1 LLYPKYSKGGVMIAA
16 LVFIGALCISIA
28 TGLSL
33 SHLLQWRGKIKL
45 DGSEF
50 LEVQQ
55 VLFSKHRKIP
65 IVLESIAL
73 TNAILISFIFRHSK
87 AALFL
92 IPVIP
97 LISFMITLYIFLIRP
112 IDNTVDT
119 WRPASLPTHWSQ
131 TRDWWHR
138 LHIIRF
144 FPRTCSHMPHDRHF
158 YLWCSLY

>member
-1 LLYPKYSKGGVMIAA
+1 MIAA
-16 LVFIGALCISIA
+16 LMVYIGVLCISIA

-33 SHLLQWRGKIKL
+33 SHLLQWRGKINL

-65 IVLESIAL
+65 LILESIAL
-73 TNAILISFIFRHSK
+73 TNAILISIAFRHSR
-87 AALFL
+87 AVLFL

-138 LHIIRF
+138 LQIIRF
-144 FPRTCSHMPHDRHF
+144 FLGLAASCLMIGTFIFGVHYINKKR
-158 YLWCSLY
+158 